1 MSNRAKSAGI
11 LAGFGFFAADIDFP
25 RLVALK
31 EAEPRGQRAAGIFA
45 HAPREGPK
53 EGRNGENSQNG
64 QKTRRNKKAEKAT
77 LAERQHFGCQPYTI
91 HQPELFAP
99 PTARNHTMPPQ
110 ATAAQYHPYK
120 HPHSNP

>member
-11 LAGFGFFAADIDFP
+11 LAGFGFFAAYSDFP
-25 RLVALK
+25 GVVTLK

-64 QKTRRNKKAEKAT
+64 QKTRRNKTDSKSD
-77 LAERQHFGCQPYTI
+77 RQHLITTPKFMF
-91 HQPELFAP
+91 E
-99 PTARNHTMPPQ
+99 
-110 ATAAQYHPYK
+110 
-120 HPHSNP
+120 